1 MKTVSIM
8 DVYSLEPSK
17 KGKIYPEGAIIICL
31 AAANSE
37 DRNKPILLRQEQGVP
52 ESCAV
57 GIPKIG
63 NNSTYLH
70 YAACREFDGFLHK
83 HISGINLRF
92 NELQKFE
99 FEMHEDIAKQNE
111 IAQMIIEFDKQTE
124 QEEEIINSLKELK
137 RYMLSTL
144 FPIA

>member
-1 MKTVSIM
+1 M
-8 DVYSLEPSK
+8 
-17 KGKIYPEGAIIICL
+17 
-31 AAANSE
+31 
-37 DRNKPILLRQEQGVP
+37 
-52 ESCAV
+52 
-57 GIPKIG
+57 GIPKNG

-70 YAACREFDGFLHK
+70 YAACREFDRFLYK

-99 FEMHEDIAKQNE
+99 FEMHEDIVKQNE
-111 IAQMIIEFDKQTE
+111 IAQMIIEFDKQAE

-137 RYMLSTL
+137 RYMLATL